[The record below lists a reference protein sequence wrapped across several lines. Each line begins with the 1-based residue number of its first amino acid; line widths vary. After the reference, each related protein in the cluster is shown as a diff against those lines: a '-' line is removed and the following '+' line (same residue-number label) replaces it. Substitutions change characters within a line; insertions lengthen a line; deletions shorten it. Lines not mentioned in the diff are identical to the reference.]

1 MVTLALRRVVLV
13 GHTRYKVVAIDGP
26 SHFGYSAFIASLVA
40 LGMMESEK
48 RLLNKELKE
57 ILADRLEGWE
67 LVDFLQID
75 IDTVIDAFEDE
86 IEENLEDVLEFA
98 GIKGLDNNI
107 DETD

>member
-1 MVTLALRRVVLV
+1 
-13 GHTRYKVVAIDGP
+13 
-26 SHFGYSAFIASLVA
+26 
-40 LGMMESEK
+40 MMESEK

-98 GIKGLDNNI
+98 GIKGLDDNI

>member
-1 MVTLALRRVVLV
+1 MVLV
-13 GHTRYKVVAIDGP
+13 AHIRFKVVVIGALNH
-26 SHFGYSAFIASLVA
+26 SVFNASTVKAAA
-40 LGMMESEK
+40 LGMTVSEK
-48 RLLNKELKE
+48 RSRTMLNKELKN

-98 GIKGLDNNI
+98 GIKGLDNNN
-107 DETD
+107 DDD

>member
-1 MVTLALRRVVLV
+1 M
-13 GHTRYKVVAIDGP
+13 
-26 SHFGYSAFIASLVA
+26 
-40 LGMMESEK
+40 
-48 RLLNKELKE
+48 LNKELKN

-98 GIKGLDNNI
+98 GIKGLDNNN
-107 DETD
+107 DDD

>member
-1 MVTLALRRVVLV
+1 M
-13 GHTRYKVVAIDGP
+13 I
-26 SHFGYSAFIASLVA
+26 
-40 LGMMESEK
+40 
-48 RLLNKELKE
+48 NKELKK

-98 GIKGLDNNI
+98 GIKGLDNNS
-107 DETD
+107 DEE

>member
-1 MVTLALRRVVLV
+1 
-13 GHTRYKVVAIDGP
+13 
-26 SHFGYSAFIASLVA
+26 
-40 LGMMESEK
+40 MMESEK

-98 GIKGLDNNI
+98 GIKGLDNNN
-107 DETD
+107 DDD